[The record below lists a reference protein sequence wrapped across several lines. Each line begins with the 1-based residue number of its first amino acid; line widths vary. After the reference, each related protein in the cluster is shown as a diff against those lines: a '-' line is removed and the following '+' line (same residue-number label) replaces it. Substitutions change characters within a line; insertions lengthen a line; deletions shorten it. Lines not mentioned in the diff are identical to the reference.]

1 MAHYAKAGDPLRLR
15 AARFLIGNM
24 RLHHYYDSPLL
35 TRYYARASEIGRERD
50 RRKRLAMFRELYA
63 ELGDIGA
70 GKQPT
75 ADSAALTA
83 DALIAN
89 IDSAYA
95 DWQHGCYA
103 RPHLPAVLL
112 CRRART
118 DIRHRQSK
126 GRPPHLQ
133 RCSLRRTLHPPRP
146 HRRH

>member
-95 DWQHGCYA
+95 DWQHGRYA

-112 CRRART
+112 RRRART
-118 DIRHRQSK
+118 DIQHR
-126 GRPPHLQ
+126 
-133 RCSLRRTLHPPRP
+133 
-146 HRRH
+146 